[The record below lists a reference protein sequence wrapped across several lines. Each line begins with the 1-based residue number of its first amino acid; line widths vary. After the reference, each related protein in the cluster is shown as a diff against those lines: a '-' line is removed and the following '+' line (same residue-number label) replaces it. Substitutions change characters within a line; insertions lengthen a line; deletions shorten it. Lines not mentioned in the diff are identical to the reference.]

1 MHQVDFYEIKK
12 QDVLFV
18 FFFNF
23 NMENDVLF
31 FSKSEMGLRLVSVS
45 LEKTRLILRCSI
57 QSFSDKYYVPLISL
71 HSS

>member
-31 FSKSEMGLRLVSVS
+31 FSKSEMGLRLVSNS
-45 LEKTRLILRCSI
+45 
-57 QSFSDKYYVPLISL
+57 QS
-71 HSS
+71 